1 MVRASVTVMLYGQ
14 GERDHSLRVLLISA
28 SSETSHATPLP
39 LGLNLV
45 AVAARDAGHDV
56 RMLILPGAGDKAAII
71 RNAVLEHR
79 PGVIG
84 VSARN
89 VDDQNRENPGFLLET
104 VRDAVD
110 TCRAVSDAT
119 IVVGGAGFS
128 IFPEAALRYLKADL
142 GICGE
147 GEVVF
152 TTLLRALERQDDPIG
167 IPGLCLPGATVDRG
181 RCARAGLET
190 LPLPDPLL
198 WSVPADTR
206 SGVWVPFQTR
216 RGCPM
221 RCSYCSTPAL
231 EGTRIRKHPIDA
243 VVQGIARHVAAG
255 FDHFYF
261 VDNTFNLPPK
271 YAKDLCTALASAN
284 LGIRWHSILYP
295 GFVDEDLVRKMAEAG
310 CIEASLGFE
319 SGCTAILRNLNKK
332 NEVEQ
337 VRTASELLRRYGI
350 RRLGFLLL
358 GGPGET
364 RETVR
369 ESLEFADS
377 LRLDTL
383 KLTMGIRIYPGTP
396 LETTAREEGVI
407 AEEDDL
413 LFPRFY
419 LARGLDEWIGP
430 AVREWMI
437 THPY

>member
-1 MVRASVTVMLYGQ
+1 V
-14 GERDHSLRVLLISA
+14 RVLLISA
-28 SSETSHATPLP
+28 GSEKSHVTPLP

-56 RMLILPGAGDKAAII
+56 RMLDLMRNKDSSSTI
-71 RNAVLEHR
+71 RDAVREHR

-89 VDDQNRENPGFLLET
+89 VDDQNRENPGFLLEP
-104 VRDAVD
+104 VRETIAV
-110 TCRAVSDAT
+110 CRAVSDAT

-147 GEVVF
+147 GEVAF
-152 TTLLRALERQDDPIG
+152 TALLRALERREDLSG
-167 IPGLCLPGATVDRG
+167 IPGLCLPGATVDRA

-190 LPLPDPLL
+190 LPLSDPSL
-198 WSVPADTR
+198 WSVPTDAR
-206 SGVWVPFQTR
+206 AGVWVPFQTR

-221 RCSYCSTPAL
+221 GCSYCSTPAL
-231 EGTRIRKHPIDA
+231 EGTRIRKHLIDA
-243 VVQGIARHVAAG
+243 VVEGTARHVSAG

-261 VDNTFNLPPK
+261 VDNIFNLPPR
-271 YAKDLCTALASAN
+271 YAKDLCRAIASAR
-284 LGIRWHSILYP
+284 LGIRFHTILYP
-295 GFVDEDLVRKMAEAG
+295 GLVDEDLVRRMAEAG

-319 SGCTAILRNLNKK
+319 SGCPAILRNLNKK
-332 NEVEQ
+332 YEVEQ
-337 VRTASELLRRYGI
+337 VRTASELLGKYGI

-377 LRLDTL
+377 LQLETL
-383 KLTMGIRIYPGTP
+383 KLTVGIRIYPGTP
-396 LETTAREEGVI
+396 LEKTAREEGVI
-407 AEEDDL
+407 AEGDDL

-419 LARGLDEWIGP
+419 LARGLNEWIGP
-430 AVREWMI
+430 AVREWMRNR
-437 THPY
+437 TYCVM

>member
-1 MVRASVTVMLYGQ
+1 M
-14 GERDHSLRVLLISA
+14 RVVLISTN
-28 SSETSHATPLP
+28 SETSHVTPLP

-45 AVAARDAGHDV
+45 AVAAREAGHEV
-56 RMLILPGAGDKAAII
+56 RMFTLPGSGDNASII
-71 RNAVLEHR
+71 RDAVREHS

-89 VDDQNRENPGFLLET
+89 VDDQNRENPGFLLEA
-104 VRDAVD
+104 VRDTIAL
-110 TCRAVSDAT
+110 CRAASDAT

-128 IFPEAALRYLKADL
+128 IFPEAALRYLKADM

-147 GEVVF
+147 GETAF
-152 TTLLRALERQDDPIG
+152 AALLRALERRDDLSG

-190 LPLPDPLL
+190 FPLPDPSL
-198 WSVPADTR
+198 WSVPADART
-206 SGVWVPFQTR
+206 GVWVPFQTR

-231 EGTRIRKHPIDA
+231 EGTVIRKRVIET
-243 VVQGIARHVAAG
+243 VVEGIARHVAAG
-255 FDHFYF
+255 FRHFYF
-261 VDNTFNLPPK
+261 VDNIFNLPPK
-271 YAKDLCTALASAN
+271 YAKDLCASLSSAG
-284 LGIRWHSILYP
+284 LRIRWHCILYP

-319 SGCTAILRNLNKK
+319 SGCPAILRNLNKK
-332 NEVEQ
+332 YEVEQ
-337 VRTASELLRRYGI
+337 VRTTSKLLEKYGI

-364 RETVR
+364 RESVR

-377 LRLDTL
+377 LHLETL
-383 KLTMGIRIYPGTP
+383 KLTAGIRIYPGTP
-396 LETTAREEGVI
+396 LEKTAREEGVI
-407 AEEDDL
+407 AEGDDL

-430 AVREWMI
+430 EVREWMRN
-437 THPY
+437 HPYCVM